1 MVKVKALFETHLTVS
16 NLERSVEFYRN
27 VVGLELAQRF
37 PERNVAFFWTG
48 ERGHSMLG
56 LWSIQSAPIN
66 MRLHIAFSVD
76 FDQLLAAPDYLRRNG
91 VTPLGFDGEKEIDE
105 PVVFPW
111 MPAASVYFKD
121 PDGHSL
127 EYIAFLGGE
136 AKPQIPRVLS
146 WSEWKTI

>member
-1 MVKVKALFETHLTVS
+1 MLSVWSWHNDSL
-16 NLERSVEFYRN
+16 NGMWRSSGPAN
-27 VVGLELAQRF
+27 VGIRCLAYG
-37 PERNVAFFWTG
+37 PSSP
-48 ERGHSMLG
+48 HP
-56 LWSIQSAPIN
+56 SIW
-66 MRLHIAFSVD
+66 RLHIAFSVD

>member
-76 FDQLLAAPDYLRRNG
+76 FDQHRTIYA
-91 VTPLGFDGEKEIDE
+91 VT
-105 PVVFPW
+105 
-111 MPAASVYFKD
+111 A
-121 PDGHSL
+121 
-127 EYIAFLGGE
+127 
-136 AKPQIPRVLS
+136 
-146 WSEWKTI
+146 